1 MYRLCIVRPFFAE
14 KHWLKLLA
22 LGKRALSL
30 VREPLHWGHRSF
42 LGARALRFEMNALT
56 FQFTALTFH
65 LRALTFNFTAL
76 TFPVRAL
83 ILISPIDLFHDRSF
97 FRHNLKNLCVL
108 KQFYKNHLSKVAIP
122 GIFSKI
128 ITSAAGIVVFM

>member
-56 FQFTALTFH
+56 FQFTALTF
-65 LRALTFNFTAL
+65 
-76 TFPVRAL
+76 PVRAL

-97 FRHNLKNLCVL
+97 FRQNLKNLCVL